1 LFTSSGCH
9 LVFIFGR
16 YNEKSA
22 FISAYLR
29 NLRSIFS
36 NMELTTTECRRIWTK
51 VRILLIED
59 NRRLNH
65 SLKVSLM
72 DDGYAVDAAFD
83 GEEGEELA
91 LGTDYDAI
99 ILDLMLPRKDG
110 VEVCRELRN
119 QRVNAPIIMLTAR
132 DALEDRVKGLDS
144 GADDYLVKPFAIE
157 ELRARLR
164 ALFRRESPD
173 KSNILTAGDLTLDPA
188 THFVERRGR
197 TIELTA
203 KEYAL
208 LEYFMRNPNRLITR
222 EMAERHIWNYDFLAR
237 SNVIDVYIR
246 RLRRKID
253 DPFEHKFFETVRGS
267 GYRLRKPPEK

>member
-1 LFTSSGCH
+1 MMSS
-9 LVFIFGR
+9 
-16 YNEKSA
+16 
-22 FISAYLR
+22 
-29 NLRSIFS
+29 
-36 NMELTTTECRRIWTK
+36 ECRKRWTK

-65 SLKVSLM
+65 SLKLSLM

-91 LGTDYDAI
+91 LSTDYDAI

-119 QRVNAPIIMLTAR
+119 QRVSAPIIMLTAR

-164 ALFRRESPD
+164 ALFRREAPD
-173 KSNILTAGDLTLDPA
+173 KSNILAAGNMTVDPA
-188 THFVERRGR
+188 THFVERGGR
-197 TIELTA
+197 PIELTA

-222 EMAERHIWNYDFLAR
+222 EMAESHIWNYDFQAR

-253 DPFEHKFFETVRGS
+253 DPFERKFFETVRGS